1 MTGSS
6 RRLLPICRDI
16 AAVCVVGT
24 YMLPLLWW
32 LYLSVEPYFDVFDKG
47 SAGLFRFTPTLDNY
61 RYAFSAEGPDAFN
74 ILKAMGN
81 SILIAAGSTVLAVS
95 CGLAAAFALSRF
107 DFRRR
112 DALTLTVLGF
122 RFLPAIA
129 VIIPAAI
136 VMRQINAFDTRLSV
150 IFMHAAMNLPLAIL
164 MLKSFFDEVPREVDE
179 AARIDGASHFQ
190 LFVRIVLPIAQSGIA
205 ATAIF
210 CFIFSY
216 IEFLMALFLSV
227 SFRTVPVTMTILA
240 AGASWGTVAA
250 AGLSSMLPG
259 FVFILLV
266 QRYIVR
272 GLTLGI
278 HR

>member
-1 MTGSS
+1 MTGPW
-6 RRLLPICRDI
+6 RQLAPICRDI
-16 AAVCVVGT
+16 AAVCVVGV
-24 YMLPLLWW
+24 YVLPLLWW
-32 LYLSVEPYFDVFDKG
+32 VYLSVEPYFDVFNKDT
-47 SAGLFRFTPTLDNY
+47 SGLFSFTPTLDNY
-61 RYAFSAEGPDAFN
+61 RFAFSAAGPDAFN
-74 ILKAMGN
+74 ILAAMKN
-81 SILIAAGSTVLAVS
+81 SVIIASSSAVLAVS
-95 CGLAAAFALSRF
+95 CGLGAAFALSRF
-107 DFRRR
+107 DFRTRG
-112 DALTLTVLGF
+112 ALTRSVLGF

-136 VMRQINAFDTRLSV
+136 VMRQTNVFDTRLSIIV
-150 IFMHAAMNLPLAIL
+150 MHAAMNLPLAIL

-190 LFVRIVLPIAQSGIA
+190 VFAQIVLPIARGGIA

-216 IEFLMALFLSV
+216 IEFLMSLFLSV
-227 SFRTVPVTMTILA
+227 SFRTVPVTMAILA

-272 GLTLGI
+272 GLTFGI
-278 HR
+278 NK

>member
-6 RRLLPICRDI
+6 RRLLPFCRDI
-16 AAVCVVGT
+16 AAVCVVSA
-24 YMLPLLWW
+24 YVLPLLWW
-32 LYLSVEPYFDVFDKG
+32 VYLSVEPYFDVFNKDG
-47 SAGLFRFTPTLDNY
+47 GGLLSFTPTLDNY
-61 RYAFSAEGPDAFN
+61 RFAFSAEGPDAFN
-74 ILKAMGN
+74 ILEAMKN
-81 SILIAAGSTVLAVS
+81 SVIIASGSTVLAVS

-112 DALTLTVLGF
+112 NTLTLSVLAF

-136 VMRQINAFDTRLSV
+136 VMRQINAFDTRLSIIV
-150 IFMHAAMNLPLAIL
+150 MHAAMNLPLAIL
-164 MLKSFFDEVPREVDE
+164 MLKSFFDEVPREVDD
-179 AARIDGASHFQ
+179 AARIDGASQFQ
-190 LFVRIVLPIAQSGIA
+190 VFTQIVLPIARGGIA

-227 SFRTVPVTMTILA
+227 SFRTVPVTMAILV

-259 FVFILLV
+259 FIFILLV